1 MIKDQERQLKL
12 EISKLAH
19 QYILKSYDDVSFE
32 AVNALSWKDF
42 HKSNLWNSKF
52 TVM

>member
-19 QYILKSYDDVSFE
+19 QYIFKSYDDVSFE
-32 AVNALSWKDF
+32 AVNVLS
-42 HKSNLWNSKF
+42 
-52 TVM
+52 